1 MPRKAAAVEEDEGP
15 DKSWMESYADAMTLL
30 LAFFIMLFAFAL
42 VDETKFFDFRVGMET
57 ALGVSDPVSEKADS
71 LLESGNGVALTVGAA
86 TAPSEEIRNQ
96 IKQEEGE
103 LEEKGTVTVENVEDV
118 RELLEN
124 KFTEKGAAEIVSVD
138 VDDRGIVIRYDGRFL
153 FESGSA
159 ELGDASD
166 PLLAT
171 TSEVLGLI
179 DNPIDIEG
187 HTDDIPT
194 GGRWISNWELS
205 AARASAVTRWMVDN
219 GRVPPRR
226 LAAVGMADTRPI
238 TSNDSPEARAE
249 NRRVEVVVRVSGLLE
264 SDVDVIDPIDD
275 PVGLGPGAQRLV
287 EEAEELDDAESEPV
301 EGEGSEPVSGD
312 EIKELDESTETA
324 DAEEVESNETDE
336 PAANGEPEP
345 DDRDQREDS

>member
-103 LEEKGTVTVENVEDV
+103 LAEKGTVSVENVEDV

-124 KFTEKGAAEIVSVD
+124 KFSERGAAEIVSVD
-138 VDDRGIVIRYDGRFL
+138 VDERGIVIRYDGKFL
-153 FESGSA
+153 FDSGSA
-159 ELGDASD
+159 DLGDASD

-171 TSEVLGLI
+171 TSEVLTLI

-187 HTDDIPT
+187 HTDDVPT

-205 AARASAVTRWMVDN
+205 AARASAVTRWLADN
-219 GRVPPRR
+219 GRLPPRR

-238 TSNDSPEARAE
+238 NGNDSAEGRAD
-249 NRRVEVVVRVSGLLE
+249 NRRVEVVVRVNGLLE
-264 SDVDVIDPIDD
+264 SDVQVIDPIDD
-275 PVGLGPGAQRLV
+275 PVGLGPGAERLV
-287 EEAEELDDAESEPV
+287 EEAERSDAAQGAEASEDSSV
-301 EGEGSEPVSGD
+301 ADEVGD
-312 EIKELDESTETA
+312 IETQ
-324 DAEEVESNETDE
+324 AETQAETDE
-336 PAANGEPEP
+336 AVPG
-345 DDRDQREDS
+345 RQDQREES